1 MSGDRGVRSQDR
13 RPRPGRKQ
21 HGDGAPHT
29 GSWTVSGSTATTHT
43 GSAPLIGVQNQREG
57 RCPSSRWCPH
67 PHPPGPHRSAHY
79 VKQGGVR
86 TEGGVPGTESKC
98 PRMPTAGFC
107 PSPLSEPE
115 QQVRLY
121 PGHSAAKT
129 EGTFCSVSARVS
141 QTINLRPPPC
151 PASCLL
157 LTEAGDS
164 VSSLLNEKSPPWT
177 EPCTS
182 FQLDSRAW
190 CSTACLAGA
199 GREVPAQGHL
209 AAGHSRSLPPQ
220 RNLLWAAASRS
231 PGTTDRNQLTDEV
244 ESSC

>member
-1 MSGDRGVRSQDR
+1 M
-13 RPRPGRKQ
+13 
-21 HGDGAPHT
+21 
-29 GSWTVSGSTATTHT
+29 
-43 GSAPLIGVQNQREG
+43 
-57 RCPSSRWCPH
+57 
-67 PHPPGPHRSAHY
+67 
-79 VKQGGVR
+79 R

-98 PRMPTAGFC
+98 PRMPTAGFR

-115 QQVRLY
+115 QQVQLY
-121 PGHSAAKT
+121 PGHLAAKT
-129 EGTFCSVSARVS
+129 KGTFCSASARVS

-164 VSSLLNEKSPPWT
+164 ASSLLNEKSPPWT

-190 CSTACLAGA
+190 RSTVCLAGA
-199 GREVPAQGHL
+199 RAAPDKQVRRHLGRQTGREVPAQGHL
-209 AAGHSRSLPPQ
+209 TAGHSRSLPPQ

-231 PGTTDRNQLTDEV
+231 LGTTVRNQLTDEV